1 MDEWCPGMGGI
12 AYEVFV
18 RNQSLLFSL
27 GFHSRKI
34 YQGIFLTSLEEF
46 YQVSYK
52 YSSYLIDGIKR
63 YSYLTTDFTPYHFY
77 VIFVQLKYKKSQ
89 KSPCEFT
96 LSTYSQNL
104 KRYF

>member
-12 AYEVFV
+12 AYEAFV

-27 GFHSRKI
+27 GFHFRKI
-34 YQGIFLTSLEEF
+34 YQGILFTALEEF

-63 YSYLTTDFTPYHFY
+63 IRYLTTDFTPYHFY
-77 VIFVQLKYKKSQ
+77 VVSSVLERFI
-89 KSPCEFT
+89 E
-96 LSTYSQNL
+96 
-104 KRYF
+104 